1 MVLDVKPLQEY
12 PVNMGVLQGSIVGTT
27 LFLLYIND
35 FPDDAFT
42 KVAIYADTTLYSNC
56 DQASDFWQRLGLAF

>member
-1 MVLDVKPLQEY
+1 MVLDVKPLQKY
-12 PVNMGVLQGSIVGTT
+12 PVNMGVLQGSILGTT

-56 DQASDFWQRLGLAF
+56 D